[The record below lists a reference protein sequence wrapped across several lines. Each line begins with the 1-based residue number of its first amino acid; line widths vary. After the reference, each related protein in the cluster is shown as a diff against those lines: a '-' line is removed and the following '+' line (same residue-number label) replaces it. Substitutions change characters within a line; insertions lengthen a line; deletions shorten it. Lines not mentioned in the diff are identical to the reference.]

1 MGGGTVSGV
10 WSTNFG
16 SSLSYASSDG
26 TAAASSSQVLKDT
39 TITGEVILFQG
50 QKCGAEN
57 TDCGYYRPG
66 TVAYHGFGGA
76 RKIILLE
83 FAMPT
88 GSSSNVPAI
97 WLLNALIPRTQQYG
111 SCTCWGNTN
120 GCGEIDIFEVLT
132 SDAANYMTSS
142 IHGVQAGGD
151 SDYFSRPTSATIKA
165 AIVLDNGVLQI
176 SVLPSSF
183 VFGSSLSASDYATI
197 RGMTGLTDSVVT
209 LA

>member
-1 MGGGTVSGV
+1 
-10 WSTNFG
+10 
-16 SSLSYASSDG
+16 
-26 TAAASSSQVLKDT
+26 
-39 TITGEVILFQG
+39 
-50 QKCGAEN
+50 
-57 TDCGYYRPG
+57 
-66 TVAYHGFGGA
+66 
-76 RKIILLE
+76 
-83 FAMPT
+83 
-88 GSSSNVPAI
+88 
-97 WLLNALIPRTQQYG
+97 
-111 SCTCWGNTN
+111 
-120 GCGEIDIFEVLT
+120 
-132 SDAANYMTSS
+132 MTSS